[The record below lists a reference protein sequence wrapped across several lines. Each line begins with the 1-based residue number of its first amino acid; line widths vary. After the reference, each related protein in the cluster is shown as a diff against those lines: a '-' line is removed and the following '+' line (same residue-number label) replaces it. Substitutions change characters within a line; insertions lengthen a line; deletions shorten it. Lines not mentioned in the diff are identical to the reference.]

1 MTEEKV
7 LIKSI
12 RSEKA
17 YRNNLILIYSLSAG
31 SAFFFAFF
39 FSLEM
44 GFETFGMCFWLWLLM
59 FSTPFALI
67 FHFILKKIFDRV
79 SIVVTNY
86 KVTGAYG
93 FKEQMNIP
101 IDSISSVT
109 TNSSFLSA
117 IGFTCAGNAYRM
129 SYIENRKEIIEVV
142 NKLIAERATNKGRYT
157 PPIQAEQNVNSDIAT
172 ELKKYKSLLDDGLI
186 TQEEYEAKK
195 KQLLNL

>member
-1 MTEEKV
+1 MEEKI

-17 YRNNLILIYSLSAG
+17 YKNNLILIYSLSAG

-39 FSLEM
+39 FSLEV
-44 GFETFGMCFWLWLLM
+44 GFETFSMCFWLWLLM
-59 FSTPFALI
+59 FSAPFALI
-67 FHFILKKIFDRV
+67 FHFILKKTFDRV

-86 KVTGAYG
+86 KITGAYG

-109 TNSSFLSA
+109 MNSSFLSA

-129 SYIENRKEIIEVV
+129 SYIENRIEIIEVV
-142 NKLIAERATNKGRYT
+142 NKLIAERTADKRLCNT
-157 PPIQAEQNVNSDIAT
+157 PIKAEQNSSNDITT
-172 ELKKYKSLLDDGLI
+172 ELKKYKSLLDEGLI
-186 TQEEYEAKK
+186 TQKDFENKK

>member
-1 MTEEKV
+1 
-7 LIKSI
+7 
-12 RSEKA
+12 
-17 YRNNLILIYSLSAG
+17 
-31 SAFFFAFF
+31 
-39 FSLEM
+39 
-44 GFETFGMCFWLWLLM
+44 
-59 FSTPFALI
+59 
-67 FHFILKKIFDRV
+67 
-79 SIVVTNY
+79 
-86 KVTGAYG
+86 
-93 FKEQMNIP
+93 MNIP

-142 NKLIAERATNKGRYT
+142 NKLIAERTTNKAPYT
-157 PPIQAEQNVNSDIAT
+157 PPIQAEQNVSSDIAT

>member
-17 YRNNLILIYSLSAG
+17 YRNNLILIYFLSAG
-31 SAFFFAFF
+31 SAFLFAFF

-59 FSTPFALI
+59 FSTPFALS

-142 NKLIAERATNKGRYT
+142 NKLIAERTTNKAQYT
-157 PPIQAEQNVNSDIAT
+157 PPIQAVRNVNSDIAT

>member
-1 MTEEKV
+1 
-7 LIKSI
+7 
-12 RSEKA
+12 
-17 YRNNLILIYSLSAG
+17 
-31 SAFFFAFF
+31 
-39 FSLEM
+39 M

-67 FHFILKKIFDRV
+67 FHFVLKKTFDRV

-86 KVTGAYG
+86 KITGAYG

-109 TNSSFLSA
+109 MNSSFYSA

-142 NKLIAERATNKGRYT
+142 NKLIAERATNKGQYS
-157 PPIQAEQNVNSDIAT
+157 PPPTQTGQNSSSDIAT
-172 ELKKYKSLLDDGLI
+172 ELKKYKSLLDEGLI

>member
-1 MTEEKV
+1 MTEERV

-31 SAFFFAFF
+31 SAFFFALF

-44 GFETFGMCFWLWLLM
+44 GFETFGMCFWSWLLM

-129 SYIENRKEIIEVV
+129 FYIENRKEIIEVV
-142 NKLIAERATNKGRYT
+142 NALIAERATNKVKYT
-157 PPIQAEQNVNSDIAT
+157 PHIQTEKSVSSNITT
-172 ELKKYKSLLDDGLI
+172 ELKKYKSLFDEGLI

>member
-1 MTEEKV
+1 MEEKI

-17 YRNNLILIYSLSAG
+17 YRNNLILIYALSAG

-67 FHFILKKIFDRV
+67 FHFVLKKTFDRV

-86 KVTGAYG
+86 KITGAYG

-109 TNSSFLSA
+109 MNSSFYSA

-129 SYIENRKEIIEVV
+129 SYIENRKEIIRMLDEDWSITDICKRLNVSRDTFTTFKGKCPAV
-142 NKLIAERATNKGRYT
+142 QQALSDKEKRRDLKSGKGR
-157 PPIQAEQNVNSDIAT
+157 VR
-172 ELKKYKSLLDDGLI
+172 
-186 TQEEYEAKK
+186 
-195 KQLLNL
+195 